1 MIEVFDQIKTI
12 FDSSHLLF
20 YMYFNELD
28 RISKYL
34 SVLFSKKIFGIIN
47 FTRETSN
54 NEGFNLSSLVK

>member
-34 SVLFSKKIFGIIN
+34 SVLFSKKIFRIIN